1 MTNDA
6 GYISY
11 QNMVTQVNTG
21 LVQMQKI
28 AQEMNLEETAKQLE
42 NSRKKLE
49 ARKFAVGILGEFKR
63 GKSTVINSLL
73 EKEIMPADILP
84 TSATMNRV
92 TYDMQPHVKLK
103 MRDGS
108 TMEIGID
115 DLPNYVTKLDEEK
128 EAQAAKVEEAVVYY
142 PCKFCQNG
150 VDIVDTPGLNDDERM
165 SRITEEI
172 IPKLDV
178 VIMVLVHDSPFSSSE
193 ADFVMNKLMTSDLG
207 RILFLVNKIDTLRR
221 EQDRVRAV
229 DEIKKRIRE
238 KVLEST
244 KRIYGEDSQEYSDT
258 KQKLGNIKVFPF
270 SALDALEGKQAGDA
284 ALIEKSGTVAFEKE
298 LTHMLTEERGALE
311 LQIPLGNLGRG
322 AQEIVKA
329 IEVRTKALQMSG
341 QEFEEKQNEV
351 LGQIEEMRAQKT
363 QEKKRLRNSAAA
375 ASQQLTAQVA
385 EYYQT
390 LRAQLID
397 TLDNT
402 PVSVDVLQTKGGQD
416 AVVAELQKAINKEM
430 ENSMSAFSEKLE
442 MQLRN
447 IAGEEAVRIGN
458 FAQNISGRLDE
469 LKAGIITGDSWK
481 AGDFIGMGAEYA
493 LAITTGG
500 FGLGGIIEGYRE
512 AGFKGAAL
520 GGAAGF
526 AAQIATMTAL
536 LAVSLPALPV
546 VLIGLAAGPIASK
559 FLVKKVFRKDVGEKK
574 LNEIRQAMEK
584 NLHEMMDDMESRGE
598 LEQWVQK
605 RVSNVF
611 DELSAALEEECEL
624 LLRDTQGTIEAVK
637 EDLVQNEMQRQ
648 KLQENYEKNRESIRN
663 IIEKLRP
670 VSEKVSR
677 VLGGGQ
683 KEELQGQPAEPQG
696 QDPETEGGKCDGK

>member
-42 NSRKKLE
+42 NRRKKLE

-221 EQDRVRAV
+221 EQDPYV
-229 DEIKKRIRE
+229 
-238 KVLEST
+238 
-244 KRIYGEDSQEYSDT
+244 
-258 KQKLGNIKVFPF
+258 P
-270 SALDALEGKQAGDA
+270 
-284 ALIEKSGTVAFEKE
+284 
-298 LTHMLTEERGALE
+298 
-311 LQIPLGNLGRG
+311 
-322 AQEIVKA
+322 
-329 IEVRTKALQMSG
+329 
-341 QEFEEKQNEV
+341 
-351 LGQIEEMRAQKT
+351 
-363 QEKKRLRNSAAA
+363 
-375 ASQQLTAQVA
+375 
-385 EYYQT
+385 
-390 LRAQLID
+390 
-397 TLDNT
+397 
-402 PVSVDVLQTKGGQD
+402 
-416 AVVAELQKAINKEM
+416 
-430 ENSMSAFSEKLE
+430 
-442 MQLRN
+442 
-447 IAGEEAVRIGN
+447 
-458 FAQNISGRLDE
+458 
-469 LKAGIITGDSWK
+469 
-481 AGDFIGMGAEYA
+481 
-493 LAITTGG
+493 
-500 FGLGGIIEGYRE
+500 
-512 AGFKGAAL
+512 
-520 GGAAGF
+520 
-526 AAQIATMTAL
+526 
-536 LAVSLPALPV
+536 
-546 VLIGLAAGPIASK
+546 
-559 FLVKKVFRKDVGEKK
+559 
-574 LNEIRQAMEK
+574 
-584 NLHEMMDDMESRGE
+584 
-598 LEQWVQK
+598 
-605 RVSNVF
+605 
-611 DELSAALEEECEL
+611 
-624 LLRDTQGTIEAVK
+624 
-637 EDLVQNEMQRQ
+637 
-648 KLQENYEKNRESIRN
+648 
-663 IIEKLRP
+663 
-670 VSEKVSR
+670 
-677 VLGGGQ
+677 
-683 KEELQGQPAEPQG
+683 
-696 QDPETEGGKCDGK
+696 

>member
-1 MTNDA
+1 MNNDA
-6 GYISY
+6 RYISY

-28 AQEMNLEETAKQLE
+28 ALEMNLEETAKQLE

-108 TMEIGID
+108 VMEIGID
-115 DLPNYVTKLDEEK
+115 ELPNYVTKLDEEK

-244 KRIYGEDSQEYSDT
+244 KRIYGEDSQEYCDT

-270 SALDALEGKQAGDA
+270 SALDALEGKQEGDA
-284 ALIEKSGTVAFEKE
+284 DLIEKSGTIAFEKE

-311 LQIPLGNLGRG
+311 LQIPLGHLGRG
-322 AQEIVKA
+322 AQEIIKA
-329 IEVRTKALQMSG
+329 VEVRTKALQMSS
-341 QEFEEKQNEV
+341 QEFEEKQNEI
-351 LGQIEEMRAQKT
+351 LGQIEDMRTQKT

-375 ASQQLTAQVA
+375 ASQQLTAQVS

-390 LRAQLID
+390 LRGQLID

-402 PVSVDVLQTKGGQD
+402 PVSVEILQTNGGQD
-416 AVVAELQKAINKEM
+416 AVVAEFQKALNREM
-430 ENSMSAFSEKLE
+430 EDSMSAFSEKLE

-469 LKAGIITGDSWK
+469 LKAGIMTGDSWK

-500 FGLGGIIEGYRE
+500 FGIGGIIEGYRE

-520 GGAAGF
+520 GGAAGV
-526 AAQIATMTAL
+526 AAQIATAAAL

-546 VLIGLAAGPIASK
+546 VLISLAAGPVASK
-559 FLVKKVFRKDVGEKK
+559 FLVKKVFKKDVGEKK

-605 RVSNVF
+605 RVSDVF
-611 DELSAALEEECEL
+611 NELSAALEEECEL
-624 LLRDTQGTIEAVK
+624 LLKDTQGTIEAVK

-648 KLQENYEKNRESIRN
+648 KLQEDYEQNRESIRQ
-663 IIEKLRP
+663 ILEKLKP
-670 VSEKVSR
+670 VSEKVSH
-677 VLGGGQ
+677 VLGGE
-683 KEELQGQPAEPQG
+683 KDAETPEQN
-696 QDPETEGGKCDGK
+696 QETEGGK